1 LQPGSGR
8 CSRAGPPPPHHGAN
22 PSHRRVNQGLVDE
35 LDRIADA
42 KGHAR
47 AQLALAWLLAR
58 NPWIVPIPGAT
69 KLEHL
74 EENLCILK
82 ITR

>member
-1 LQPGSGR
+1 M
-8 CSRAGPPPPHHGAN
+8 
-22 PSHRRVNQGLVDE
+22 VDE

-58 NPWIVPIPGAT
+58 NPWIVPFSGAT

>member
-1 LQPGSGR
+1 M
-8 CSRAGPPPPHHGAN
+8 
-22 PSHRRVNQGLVDE
+22 
-35 LDRIADA
+35 DRIADA

-47 AQLALAWLLAR
+47 TQLALAWLLAR